1 MMVGAIFI
9 FRYKKYNLNIFER
22 MLKIMDTCR
31 YKRGQIWM
39 YSDND
44 LTSFK
49 PGVQRS
55 DRPILIFSNDR
66 GNESCESIIA
76 LMITSNSTKGGYS
89 VNVPFKNIHGET
101 NVILCN
107 QIQTVS
113 KSDLRRYI
121 CTVSDSILSQVEK
134 AHAIAVGTPA
144 TEIETK
150 IDKIY
155 TILEDLSVIKS
166 NSLHNTST
174 DEAVIADVAC
184 ELQKIYSKMAQYHD
198 ATVLDLKSTVSSLS
212 DNNAKLRM
220 GLISNSGAENSD
232 PVELSKKKVAGS
244 HISTTAPAKRSPSKR
259 KPSGYWTAERID
271 EFVSDKQ
278 SMSLQD
284 WMKKYDYTSE
294 KSAMKAY
301 YTYKGRR
308 NGDNYGQ

>member
-1 MMVGAIFI
+1 
-9 FRYKKYNLNIFER
+9 
-22 MLKIMDTCR
+22 MLKMIDTCR

-39 YSDND
+39 YTDSN
-44 LTSFK
+44 LASFK
-49 PGVQRS
+49 SGVQRS
-55 DRPILIFSNDR
+55 DRPVLIFSNDR

-76 LMITSNSTKGGYS
+76 LMITSNAAKSGYS

-113 KSDLRRYI
+113 KSDLRRYV
-121 CTVSDSILSQVEK
+121 CTISDSILSQVEK

-166 NSLHNTST
+166 NALHNTST
-174 DEAVIADVAC
+174 DETVIADVAC
-184 ELQKIYSKMAQYHD
+184 ELQKIYSKMARYHD
-198 ATVLDLKSTVSSLS
+198 ATVLDLKSSISSLS

-232 PVELSKKKVAGS
+232 PAELSNEKPTG
-244 HISTTAPAKRSPSKR
+244 SPSSINVVPKEMPNKR
-259 KPSGYWTAERID
+259 KPSGYWTSKRID
-271 EFVSDKQ
+271 EFLSDMQ
-278 SMSLQD
+278 NMPLQD

-301 YTYKGRR
+301 YTYKSKR
-308 NGDNYGQ
+308 NGDNSGR

>member
-1 MMVGAIFI
+1 M
-9 FRYKKYNLNIFER
+9 
-22 MLKIMDTCR
+22 MDTCR

-39 YSDND
+39 YADSNP
-44 LTSFK
+44 TTFK

-55 DRPILIFSNDR
+55 DRPILIFSNDK
-66 GNESCESIIA
+66 GNESSESIIA

-101 NVILCN
+101 NVVLCN

-113 KSDLRRYI
+113 KSDLRRYV
-121 CTVSDSILSQVEK
+121 CTVSDSILAQVEK

-144 TEIETK
+144 TEVETK

-174 DEAVIADVAC
+174 DETVIADVAC
-184 ELQKIYSKMAQYHD
+184 ELQKIYSKMARYHD
-198 ATVLDLKSTVSSLS
+198 ATVLDLKSSISSLS

-220 GLISNSGAENSD
+220 GLISSNEGENSS
-232 PVELSKKKVAGS
+232 PAQLSTES
-244 HISTTAPAKRSPSKR
+244 STSSPSSINAAPRKSSNKR
-259 KPSGYWTAERID
+259 KPCGYWTSERID
-271 EFVSDKQ
+271 EFLRDKH

-284 WMKKYDYTSE
+284 WMKKYDYTSK

-301 YTYKGRR
+301 YAYTSKR
-308 NGDNYGQ
+308 NGDSCGR

>member
-1 MMVGAIFI
+1 M
-9 FRYKKYNLNIFER
+9 
-22 MLKIMDTCR
+22 MDTCR

-39 YSDND
+39 YSDNN

-55 DRPILIFSNDR
+55 DRPILIFSNDK
-66 GNESCESIIA
+66 GNESCESLIA
-76 LMITSNSTKGGYS
+76 LMITSNSAKGGYS
-89 VNVPFKNIHGET
+89 VNVPFNNIHGET

-107 QIQTVS
+107 QIQTIS
-113 KSDLRRYI
+113 KSDLRRYV
-121 CTVSDSILSQVEK
+121 CTVSDSVLAQVEK

-184 ELQKIYSKMAQYHD
+184 ELRKIYSKMAQYHD
-198 ATVLDLKSTVSSLS
+198 ATVLDLKSNISSLS

-220 GLISNSGAENSD
+220 GLISNNERENS
-232 PVELSKKKVAGS
+232 S
-244 HISTTAPAKRSPSKR
+244 PAKLSTESSTGSSVSATTSGKSSNKR
-259 KPSGYWTAERID
+259 KPSGYWTPERID
-271 EFVSDKQ
+271 KFVRDKHT
-278 SMSLQD
+278 MSLQD
-284 WMKKYDYTSE
+284 WMKKYDYTSV

-301 YTYKGRR
+301 YTYKK
-308 NGDNYGQ
+308 QTK